1 MTHREPVDELSLS
14 LLAAGRDDAPR
25 AGSTDVLLAALLA
38 ASAAEVAAAAMA
50 LAPLTSG
57 AATSGAAA
65 AASAVGAGAKVSAA
79 TGTPLLL
86 SMGKWL
92 VLGSL
97 TFGGGV
103 WASRAISPA
112 QAPSAANAPTRTL
125 AHLPAPAAST
135 MTTSAASAVLPPPES
150 APDTVEVPAAKASG
164 SIRRSPVKLKV
175 PGAETEAESA
185 AIAEATP
192 VAAAPSSAPR
202 ALSLSDEVTLLD
214 GARSRV
220 REGDG
225 AGALR
230 LLADLEQRRT
240 GPSALAPE
248 LFLVR
253 IEALLSLGDRATASQ
268 VFEALRRAHPK
279 SAAARRANDLLASPA
294 TVAP

>member
-25 AGSTDVLLAALLA
+25 AGSSDVLLAALLA

-92 VLGSL
+92 VFGSL

-103 WASRAISPA
+103 WASRAHSPA
-112 QAPSAANAPTRTL
+112 QGPSAANAPTHTL
-125 AHLPAPAAST
+125 ATSPSPAAT
-135 MTTSAASAVLPPPES
+135 TTSAASAVLPPPEN
-150 APDTVEVPAAKASG
+150 APGTAFAPAAKASD

-175 PGAETEAESA
+175 PGGETEPESA

-192 VAAAPSSAPR
+192 AAAAPSSAPR

-294 TVAP
+294 TVSP